1 VPAGLVPID
10 VAFPFEMHLNVSYES
25 HFNEGGEH
33 RFQCYKVNLPR
44 VSIETSGLVP
54 LQICVFSEIAMQVIT
69 NIALSQSI
77 YFLSCSVR
85 SPIVLFNLI
94 PILELLGDLV
104 LISHSQKWLDK
115 VKRKPESVEYIE

>member
-1 VPAGLVPID
+1 
-10 VAFPFEMHLNVSYES
+10 
-25 HFNEGGEH
+25 
-33 RFQCYKVNLPR
+33 
-44 VSIETSGLVP
+44 VSIETIGLVP
-54 LQICVFSEIAMQVIT
+54 LQICVFSEIAMHMIT

-94 PILELLGDLV
+94 PIPELLGDLV

-115 VKRKPESVEYIE
+115 VKRKPESVEYIV